1 MSEETAS
8 SVVIGIIGG
17 SGLYHMDQLT
27 FVREVN
33 PMTPWGH
40 PSSPITISQLP
51 TGEQIAFIARHG
63 KHHTHSPSAVPY
75 AANIAALKH
84 LGVKA
89 ILAFSAVGSL
99 REEIRPGDFV
109 IPDQIIDRT
118 KGIRQ
123 ASFFEG
129 TNIVAHATFGDPF
142 SKTFSAFLVPLVQ
155 NVLKESEGVQLH
167 TGKCVVVM
175 EGSLFSTR
183 AESKMYRILGGD
195 IINMSTLPEA
205 KLAREAE
212 ISYALI
218 ATATDYDAW
227 RESEE
232 VVTVSEV
239 LKTLHTNAETSRQVL
254 CYPSGLGVNMPNS
267 KVAQAVIAELHAA
280 ITSNQ
285 LTSEIEGSM
294 EYSIVTQP
302 AHQTASDRE
311 KLRYIL
317 PYFS

>member
-1 MSEETAS
+1 
-8 SVVIGIIGG
+8 
-17 SGLYHMDQLT
+17 
-27 FVREVN
+27 
-33 PMTPWGH
+33 MTPWGH

-239 LKTLHTNAETSRQVL
+239 LKTLHTNAETSR
-254 CYPSGLGVNMPNS
+254 